1 MNVRANFFWG
11 TLSAIGRQGIN
22 FIATIILARLLLPS
36 DYGILGMLAIII
48 SVSEIIIDAGLGGA
62 LIRKKNVQPIDFA
75 TLTTYNVIVS
85 FLLYL
90 VIYLASPLISILYDL
105 DELTILLRI
114 YAITIIIESFSIV
127 PKILMIKE
135 LKTKQFAITNLVSG
149 ALGLIVAII
158 MAKYKYGVYSLI
170 FQYISTAAFFLIF
183 SWYFSSYKIKFGF
196 SIVSFRE
203 LFSFGINTTSANILR
218 NISESVYN
226 NIVAK
231 IAPLN
236 IAGYY
241 NQSYKLQGVIG
252 GIENSIIDSVL
263 FPLLCRET
271 ENFVERTC
279 FLNNIISFIFINLC
293 FILMIN
299 STDLVLFLFGNQWID
314 MVVFL
319 KPLFF
324 IGALQTFTSLYRNVF
339 KIVGKTFLI
348 LRFEFVSFIVAIPT
362 YIILLLSEQYI
373 LVIYLFLAYSIIRLL
388 MSIKYL
394 SKVSSFSNNNIFRDS
409 FRVLLLPFLSFVILS
424 CFNIDI
430 DIAPL
435 FRIFVT
441 TMLYLTV
448 LICCCEFVKHKEYK
462 YIKKQLIVLIN
473 AK

>member
-1 MNVRANFFWG
+1 MNVRTNFFWG
-11 TLSAIGRQGIN
+11 TFSAIGRQGIN

-75 TLTTYNVIVS
+75 TLTTYNILVS
-85 FLLYL
+85 LLLY
-90 VIYLASPLISILYDL
+90 VIIYFSSPLISDLYDIE
-105 DELTILLRI
+105 ELTMLLRI
-114 YAITIIIESFSIV
+114 YAITIVIESFSIV

-149 ALGLIVAII
+149 VLGLMVAII
-158 MAKYKYGVYSLI
+158 MARYKFGVYSLI
-170 FQYISTAAFFLIF
+170 YQYLSTAVFFLIL
-183 SWYFSSYKIKFGF
+183 SWYFSSYKIKLGF
-196 SIVSFRE
+196 SVVSFRE

-252 GIENSIIDSVL
+252 SIENSIIDSVL
-263 FPLLCRET
+263 FPLLCKET
-271 ENFVERTC
+271 DNFEERTS
-279 FLNNIISFIFINLC
+279 FLNNIISFLFINLC

-299 STDLVLFLFGNQWID
+299 SNDLVLFLFGDQWINMD
-314 MVVFL
+314 VFL

-324 IGALQTFTSLYRNVF
+324 IGAMQTFTSLYRNVL
-339 KIVGKTFLI
+339 KTVGKTFMI
-348 LRFEFVSFIVAIPT
+348 LRFETISFILAIPT
-362 YIILLLSEQYI
+362 YIVLLLSQQYM

-394 SKVSSFSNNNIFRDS
+394 SKVLSFSYKKILRDS
-409 FRVLLLPFLSFVILS
+409 LRVLLIPFLSFMILT
-424 CFNIDI
+424 FFHIDLN
-430 DIAPL
+430 IAPV
-435 FRIFVT
+435 FRIIIT
-441 TMLYLTV
+441 TMLYLIILV
-448 LICCCEFVKHKEYK
+448 CFCEYIKLKEYK
-462 YIKKQLIVLIN
+462 YIKKQIIILID